1 MSFLNRK
8 KSDEHR
14 SGRGLRDGLSLVVVV
29 ALALLLAWFII
40 AFVFESYQVDGPSM
54 QNTLHNTDRLIVWK
68 VPRTWAK
75 ITGHDYIPARGD
87 IVIFKE
93 SGLAAYGDANVKQ
106 LVKRVIGLPGDHL
119 VVKNGQV
126 TIYNQQH
133 PDGFMPKENQPPHG
147 HGVVPTG
154 GNIDITLRKDQLFMM
169 GDNRPNSLDSRIFGP
184 INANQIVGKLIL
196 RDFPLNSI
204 KAF

>member
-1 MSFLNRK
+1 MSLLKRH
-8 KSDEHR
+8 KSDEHAR
-14 SGRGLRDGLSLVVVV
+14 KRGLRDAFSFIAVV

-54 QNTLHNTDRLIVWK
+54 QNTLHNNDRLIVWK
-68 VPRTWAK
+68 VSRTWAK
-75 ITGHDYIPARGD
+75 ITGHSYIPARGD

-106 LVKRVIGLPGDHL
+106 LVKRVVGLPGDHL
-119 VVKNGQV
+119 VVKNGKV
-126 TIYNQQH
+126 TIYNQQN
-133 PDGFMPKENQPPHG
+133 PDGFSPVGNFDGPAG
-147 HGVVPTG
+147 HSQTG
-154 GNIDITLRKDQLFMM
+154 GEINVTLKNDQIFVM

-196 RDFPLNSI
+196 RDFPINSI
-204 KAF
+204 KLF